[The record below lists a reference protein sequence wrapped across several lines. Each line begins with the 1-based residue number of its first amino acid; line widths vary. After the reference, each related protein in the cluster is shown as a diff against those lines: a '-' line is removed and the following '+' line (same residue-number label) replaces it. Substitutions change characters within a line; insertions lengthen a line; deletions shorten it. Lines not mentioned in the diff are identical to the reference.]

1 MARVSRP
8 RQVVR
13 VRRAALILND
23 GRQNEAML
31 QEQIPEQL
39 APGDVHG
46 NWRSSVGSIP
56 GPAPFS
62 WVENPREIT
71 RPLRYKVRSLFRGAG
86 NSASMTN
93 AKPRPVRVR
102 QARMTAIVRLA
113 GNAPAKPSIR
123 NRLTSFG
130 SRVPPVNP
138 PSPNAQ

>member
-1 MARVSRP
+1 MARISRP

-13 VRRAALILND
+13 VRQPIVMLNE

-39 APGDVHG
+39 ADGDVHG
-46 NWRSSVGSIP
+46 NWRSSVGSIA

-62 WVENPREIT
+62 WVDNPPLIT
-71 RPLRYKVRSLFRGAG
+71 RPLRYRVISIFRGAG

-93 AKPRPVRVR
+93 AAPRPVRVR
-102 QARMTAIVRLA
+102 QARMSAIVRLA
-113 GNAPAKPSIR
+113 GNAPAKPSVR

-130 SRVPPVNP
+130 SRVPPVNQ